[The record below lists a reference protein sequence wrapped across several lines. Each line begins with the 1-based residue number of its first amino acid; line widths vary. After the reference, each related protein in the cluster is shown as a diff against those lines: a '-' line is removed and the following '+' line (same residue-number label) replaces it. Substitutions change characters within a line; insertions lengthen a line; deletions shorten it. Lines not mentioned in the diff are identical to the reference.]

1 MTIEPLQQQQ
11 NNDGAKPPG
20 SVQFEIQK
28 DVLRQA
34 IGASSNSLQ
43 NQLLQLISN
52 IPNLQQAQSTAQNQI
67 AKGFLDIKI

>member
-11 NNDGAKPPG
+11 SNDGAKPAV

-34 IGASSNSLQ
+34 IGVSPNSLQ

-52 IPNLQQAQSTAQNQI
+52 ISNFQQAQTTAQIQI